1 MGKRLYVDG
10 NIVIMTPYFICP
22 DLGAGFGIP
31 KDAEVIKTNDIIE
44 GSPCL
49 VIDEDRPQSLFNE
62 YYATGG
68 VASGYISVSYL
79 HNTYIDCFDE
89 FHIEIT
95 NVEKALKDICLL
107 SVSSLSIIYKSLYI
121 NLITILD
128 SFLCSIILVKL
139 IRDEELFKT
148 YYEKHLPQHVQR
160 NLQVYLLNDEKA
172 KWEQKYIMEVLKG
185 SYCNV
190 NTIKEIFKLFDW
202 SVPCLHQLAQHFH
215 CRHLLV
221 HRNGRKR
228 DGTYINIDQPT
239 ITELIY
245 DLKEFVNETMKS
257 IR

>member
-1 MGKRLYVDG
+1 MGRRLYVDG

-22 DLGAGFGIP
+22 DMGAGFGIP

-62 YYATGG
+62 YYATGE

-79 HNTYIDCFDE
+79 HNTYTDCFDE
-89 FHIEIT
+89 FNIEIT
-95 NVEKALKDICLL
+95 NVENALKDISHL
-107 SVSSLSIIYKSLYI
+107 STSSLSIINKSLFI

-139 IRDEELFKT
+139 IEDEELFKT
-148 YYEKHLPQHVQR
+148 YYEKQLPQHVQR

-190 NTIKEIFKLFDW
+190 NMIKDIFKLFGW
-202 SVPCLHQLAQHFH
+202 TIPCLHQLTQHFH

-221 HRNGRKR
+221 HRNGQRR
-228 DGTYINIDQPT
+228 DGTYIKIDRSA
-239 ITELIY
+239 IIELIN
-245 DLKEFVNETMKS
+245 DLKAFVNETMKS